1 MWIDLSG
8 LELTRIFAIAIE
20 IIKTLINNLSS
31 ILTAIAGLWVAIIA
45 TCALRTWRYQ
55 TRAEKHI
62 QFMDELTDTVHEYI
76 QAMSAPIEMLKYI
89 EISIEAYIET
99 ASLKNEN
106 AKNAGV
112 ISYIENRGKDDQ
124 TRLIG
129 YLDKVRP
136 IISRMASLAAK
147 GQVMG
152 FENYGQCYDACE
164 MLAWSYRQIEA
175 VAMIIGNEHLNW
187 ANETVQR
194 TLDKVITVKSDFINN
209 NLAEHNRIFLEFV
222 KQNYKNLLA

>member
-1 MWIDLSG
+1 M
-8 LELTRIFAIAIE
+8 
-20 IIKTLINNLSS
+20 
-31 ILTAIAGLWVAIIA
+31 AGLWVAIIA
-45 TCALRTWRYQ
+45 TCALRTWKYQ

-89 EISIEAYIET
+89 EIAIEAHSET
-99 ASLKNEN
+99 ASLKHES

-112 ISYIENRGKDDQ
+112 ISYIENCGKDDQ
-124 TRLIG
+124 TRLIE
-129 YLDKVRP
+129 YLDKVRS
-136 IISRMASLAAK
+136 IMSRMTSLAAK

-152 FENYGQCYDACE
+152 FENYRQCYDACE

-187 ANETVQR
+187 DNEMVQQA
-194 TLDKVITVKSDFINN
+194 LDKVMAVKSSSIRE
-209 NLAEHNRIFLEFV
+209 NLEKHNRIFLEFV
-222 KQNYKNLLA
+222 KQNYKSLLA